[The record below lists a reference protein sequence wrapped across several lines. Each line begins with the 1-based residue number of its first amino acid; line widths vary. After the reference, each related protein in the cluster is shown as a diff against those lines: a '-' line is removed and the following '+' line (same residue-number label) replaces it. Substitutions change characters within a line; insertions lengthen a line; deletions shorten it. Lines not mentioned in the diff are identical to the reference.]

1 MTKIAVIT
9 DSSAYIP
16 QELIDQYSIHV
27 IPLTVLWG
35 SEKLLDG
42 VDITPAEFLQ
52 RLTED
57 PIHPTTT
64 QPNPEDFTII
74 YEQLATEYDA
84 IVATLIS
91 TDLSGTVN
99 SAEMAAKDFSQIPV
113 RIVDSRSTTMGLGF
127 ATLAAARAVAQG
139 KSLEEVEEAARSV
152 VSKVKVLFVVDTL
165 EYLHKGGRIGG
176 ASRFLGTALSL
187 KPLLHLNEGRVDA
200 LEKVRTKRK
209 AVNRMIELAAQYAND
224 RPVRVSVVHA
234 GVPQEAE
241 ALKSRVAEQMEC
253 LELHM
258 TMLSPAISVH
268 TGPGTLGLA
277 VCPDEVGGSPH

>member
-42 VDITPAEFLQ
+42 VDITPVEFLQ

-84 IVATLIS
+84 IVAPLIS
-91 TDLSGTVN
+91 TELSGTVN
-99 SAEMAAKDFSQIPV
+99 SAEVAAKDFSRIPV

-139 KSLEEVEEAARSV
+139 KSLEEVEEIARSV

-200 LEKVRTKRK
+200 LEKVRTKGK
-209 AVNRMIELAAQYAND
+209 AVHRMIELAAQYADD

-234 GVPQEAE
+234 GVPKEAE

-253 LELHM
+253 LELHV

>member
-1 MTKIAVIT
+1 MTKVAVIT
-9 DSSAYIP
+9 DSSAYLP
-16 QELIDQYSIHV
+16 PEFVEQYDIHV
-27 IPLTVLWG
+27 VPLTVLWG
-35 SEKLLDG
+35 SETLRDG

-52 RLTED
+52 RLAKD

-64 QPNPEDFTII
+64 QPNPEDFSVI
-74 YEQLATEYDA
+74 YEQLAKDHDA

-91 TDLSGTVN
+91 DELSGTVN
-99 SAEMAAKDFSQIPV
+99 SAQSAASDFDRVPV
-113 RIVDSRSTTMGLGF
+113 RVVDSRLTTMGLGF
-127 ATLAAARAVAQG
+127 SALAAARAAAQG
-139 KSLEEVEEAARSV
+139 RSLEEVESAARTAAAMS
-152 VSKVKVLFVVDTL
+152 KVLFVVDTL

-200 LEKVRTKRK
+200 LEKVRTKGK
-209 AVNRMIELAAQYAND
+209 AVNRMIELAAQYAD
-224 RPVRVSVVHA
+224 GRPVRVSVVHA

-241 ALKSRVAEQMEC
+241 ALQSRVAEQMEC
-253 LELHM
+253 LELHV
-258 TMLSPAISVH
+258 TMLSPAISIH

>member
-42 VDITPAEFLQ
+42 VDITPVEFLQ

-84 IVATLIS
+84 IVAPLIS
-91 TDLSGTVN
+91 TELSGTVN
-99 SAEMAAKDFSQIPV
+99 SAEVAAKDFSRIPV
-113 RIVDSRSTTMGLGF
+113 QIVDSRSTTMGLGF

-139 KSLEEVEEAARSV
+139 KSLEEVEEIARSV

-187 KPLLHLNEGRVDA
+187 KPLLHLNEGRVDT
-200 LEKVRTKRK
+200 LEKVRTKGK
-209 AVNRMIELAAQYAND
+209 AVHRMIELAAQYADD

-234 GVPQEAE
+234 GVPKEAE

-253 LELHM
+253 LELHV